1 MLPVVRSMAKLG
13 AVDVEIAEAL
23 QVSLKVLDLWARQH
37 KEFLRALKPPKEV
50 ANRRAEQSLYK
61 RANGYSYDSVELFLV
76 PYEEEI
82 PQGTN
87 PDGSTKPPIITRS
100 KRVIRE
106 PVVKHVPPDPTSLIF
121 WLKNRKRDHWRD
133 YKAVEHSTAP
143 GKPLEVKQVGR
154 SEPELIGAYYERLRR
169 QHGPNASTPAPG
181 SPPGADPAADP
192 GMDRGG
198 PGPQRPRSGPK
209 ADQG

>member
-1 MLPVVRSMAKLG
+1 MAKLG
-13 AVDVEIAEAL
+13 ATDIELAQAL
-23 QVSLKVLDLWARQH
+23 KVSLGTIELWARQH
-37 KEFLRALKPPKEV
+37 PQFLRAVKPPKEV
-50 ANRRAEQSLYK
+50 ANGRCEQSLFK
-61 RANGYSYDSVELFLV
+61 RANGYSYESEELFQV

-87 PDGSTKPPIITRS
+87 QDGSTKPPIIIRS
-100 KRVIRE
+100 KRIVRE
-106 PVVKHVPPDPTSLIF
+106 PVIKHVPPDPTSLIF

-154 SEPELIGAYYERLRR
+154 SEPELIGAYYERLRK
-169 QHGPNASTPAPG
+169 QHGPATATPAPG
-181 SPPGADPAADP
+181 SPPGTDP
-192 GMDRGG
+192 GAHPGVDRGG
-198 PGPQRPRSGPK
+198 PGPDRPRGGPK